1 MQTILLDEED
11 VEDTKEVMRIR
22 ISRNKEEK
30 IHIADK

>member
-22 ISRNKEEK
+22 QSRNKEEK

>member
-30 IHIADK
+30 NPHCR

>member
-22 ISRNKEEK
+22 KSRNKEEK